1 MNGDRYTILPFYLFL
16 GVLFVVSC
24 KVSLF
29 GWTFF
34 SAFTGVVR
42 IGTLCVPV
50 PEIDIFNN
58 RIHKEHI
65 TQIKDLLWN
74 FRFYSGT

>member
-1 MNGDRYTILPFYLFL
+1 MNDNKNVIQKFYLFL

-42 IGTLCVPV
+42 TGTLGAPV
-50 PEIDIFNN
+50 A
-58 RIHKEHI
+58 K
-65 TQIKDLLWN
+65 KD
-74 FRFYSGT
+74 SI